1 MREVRKLDVFEISVV
16 MAPMNNGTRVLSTKA
31 TGDDLPSHTELE
43 RRLIEEGIIA
53 PVISSTAQPHAG
65 DLDVAAAERDLMLSV
80 LNARRNGDEER
91 KAARPWI
98 ADPDDYTDSQWRA
111 ACVLDLAEGVTGLD
125 GPEHAC
131 PCCRGAAPNRQDRT
145 PGGP

>member
-1 MREVRKLDVFEISVV
+1 MAPQKAGSAAFSFGYLTSDAVKRADGVREVRKLDVFEISVV

-80 LNARRNGDEER
+80 LNARRNDDEER

-98 ADPDDYTDSQWRA
+98 ADPDDYI
-111 ACVLDLAEGVTGLD
+111 
-125 GPEHAC
+125 
-131 PCCRGAAPNRQDRT
+131 
-145 PGGP
+145 